1 MKTNTNL
8 SISDSEFI
16 LLNFLAKFNYCQMQH
31 LTKLFSIINL
41 EIKGTTTSLIKKN
54 LIIKYPLF
62 KDQEP
67 FLLLSKN
74 GANLFQLPQL
84 VKLFFNNLEHDMCVI
99 ELFLTFLKQ
108 NPNII
113 IQTGQE
119 LKREII
125 PHKFKKLKA
134 NIPDLLLNNT
144 IAIEV
149 ELTPK
154 SNHRLIEICN
164 SYIANAEIIEVH
176 YYSNSTTILKRVF
189 NHSLNSK
196 KFKWFIT
203 NNNFAE
209 NIELSSNYFQ
219 PAMAINYSYNL
230 DNYLS

>member
-1 MKTNTNL
+1 MKANTNL
-8 SISDSEFI
+8 SISDREFI
-16 LLNFLAKFNYCQMQH
+16 ILNFLAKFNYCQVQH

-41 EIKGTTTSLIKKN
+41 EIKGTITSLIKKD

-62 KDQEP
+62 KDQDP
-67 FLLLSKN
+67 FLLLNKN
-74 GANLFQLPQL
+74 GAELFQLPQI

-99 ELFLTFLKQ
+99 ELFLTFLKHNQ
-108 NPNII
+108 DVI

-154 SNHRLIEICN
+154 SKQRLSEICN
-164 SYIANAEIIEVH
+164 RKPLQYR
-176 YYSNSTTILKRVF
+176 LK
-189 NHSLNSK
+189 
-196 KFKWFIT
+196 I
-203 NNNFAE
+203 
-209 NIELSSNYFQ
+209 
-219 PAMAINYSYNL
+219 YSYKFLVNFL
-230 DNYLS
+230 CYFSKISIFN